1 MMVIGMSNLKDLK
14 SVDVY
19 AMSMFIL
26 YKLTNVDEYSVMGE
40 LPYILDKESLLN
52 FCNYFGGRTIKVPT
66 LNELHSVMY
75 LILLYQYTK
84 IDGIPYDSAVK
95 LIGFKS
101 SELRN
106 VKSSYSKICE
116 ILDKYQFG
124 KR

>member
-1 MMVIGMSNLKDLK
+1 MVTGMSNLKDLK
-14 SVDVY
+14 SVDIY

-84 IDGIPYDSAVK
+84 IDGMPYDSAVK

>member
-1 MMVIGMSNLKDLK
+1 MSNLKDLK
-14 SVDVY
+14 SVDIYSVL
-19 AMSMFIL
+19 MFVL
-26 YKLTNVDEYSVMGE
+26 YKLTDVDGYSIMGE
-40 LPYILDKESLLN
+40 LPYILDKNSLLN

-66 LNELHSVMY
+66 LNELYATMH

-84 IDGIPYDSAVK
+84 IDNIPYDAAVK

-106 VKSSYSKICE
+106 VKASYNKICE

-124 KR
+124 GR

>member
-1 MMVIGMSNLKDLK
+1 MTNLKDLK
-14 SVDVY
+14 SMDIY
-19 AMSMFIL
+19 SMSMFIL
-26 YKLTNVDEYSVMGE
+26 YKLTNIDEYSILGE
-40 LPYILDKESLLN
+40 LPYILDKDSLLN

-75 LILLYQYTK
+75 LVLLYQYTK
-84 IDGIPYDSAVK
+84 IDNVPYNEAVK
-95 LIGFKS
+95 MIGFKS

-106 VKSSYSKICE
+106 VKISYNKICE